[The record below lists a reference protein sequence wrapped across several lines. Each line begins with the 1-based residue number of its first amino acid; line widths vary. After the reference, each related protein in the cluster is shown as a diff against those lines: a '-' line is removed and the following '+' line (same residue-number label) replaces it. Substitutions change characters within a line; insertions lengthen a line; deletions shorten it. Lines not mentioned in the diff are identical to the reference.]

1 MCDLNKNSNFNQI
14 NHKNKSF
21 NIFIIKQSNFS
32 IQGKF
37 NEKARALIEN
47 KRSKIFG

>member
-21 NIFIIKQSNFS
+21 NSFNTTYDMLNHYFQKRIKKVLSLKQH
-32 IQGKF
+32 
-37 NEKARALIEN
+37 
-47 KRSKIFG
+47 KI